1 MGGPV
6 RASNVSFL
14 LPATCHA
21 GTCSEILHEHLGIQ
35 RTGAC
40 KRSTEPC
47 RTVNWRCV
55 TGGDRQTEQTCAG
68 CLELTVVVREKEV
81 ERDPQAPGVRGH
93 GRIRVCVCECVCAV
107 STAKCRKLRPPLGLR
122 PLSFAHFPARC
133 CTVDL
138 SGRYLASISGI
149 VRSGTCYEEP
159 VAHHS
164 NRRCARIH
172 LAHSWT
178 DGVIDFCTYLT
189 VTVRG

>member
-93 GRIRVCVCECVCAV
+93 GRIRVCVCECVCRQHSKV
-107 STAKCRKLRPPLGLR
+107 SQTPPPAWAPSLVLCSFPRALLHRRSLWSVPGLNFWHRSQRDLLQRARRAPLQQTLR
-122 PLSFAHFPARC
+122 
-133 CTVDL
+133 
-138 SGRYLASISGI
+138 
-149 VRSGTCYEEP
+149 
-159 VAHHS
+159 
-164 NRRCARIH
+164 
-172 LAHSWT
+172 
-178 DGVIDFCTYLT
+178 
-189 VTVRG
+189 